1 MTAIT
6 VDQPLRVA
14 PGTTP
19 VLHKF
24 VMNTSVAQAWYKGE
38 ALIIDQD
45 VDTVYVTP
53 VHDITHPVV
62 ASTDVFLGIAAEGGT
77 IAISAAENLE
87 KAGVEAYVYPT
98 VLGFKNNT
106 TLTNASCGLGIYL
119 SEGNQLVLVA
129 SVADIPY
136 IGILSFVEDGYAYVE
151 LHTNI
156 CSGA

>member
-6 VDQPLRVA
+6 MDQPLRVF
-14 PGTTP
+14 GTPTTR
-19 VLHKF
+19 KF
-24 VMNTSVAQAWYKGE
+24 VMNTSVAQTWYKGE
-38 ALIIDQD
+38 ALIVDQT
-45 VDTVYVTP
+45 VDTVNVTP

-62 ASTDVFLGIAAEGGT
+62 AADDVFVGIAAEGGT

-98 VLGFKNNT
+98 ILGFKNNT
-106 TLTNASCGLGIYL
+106 SLTNTSAGLGIYL

-136 IGILSFVEDGYAYVE
+136 IGILEWVEDGYAYVS
-151 LHTNI
+151 LRTLV
-156 CSGA
+156 CTGA